1 MKRKYYFVILFLILT
16 MFFIINTS
24 IVNAKMYKILD
35 SEGNVIRLTNNPTLS
50 IKEKE
55 AGYTVFPPP
64 AESTEPIQDQIIN
77 GQEIKQEAS
86 SGSEKYDFR
95 KTKWGMSKEQV
106 KETEQNILFIGEDS
120 IQDSI
125 IGCGG
130 SLHYNGEVYGH
141 KCDIYYYFIK
151 DRLISATYKNVDS
164 FVGFKVKFIYIY
176 KDLKTA
182 LLKNYG
188 KPYDDSVEMIKDE
201 PIAPYAKVIWEHPTD
216 NIYQIKLLL
225 MGFEDKNKVEWLINY
240 QSREGKNIK
249 ECLAD
254 YTEKEKAKKEY
265 IEKEKA
271 RKEAEALLKS
281 QIKELE
287 SQAKELK
294 NKPKAKIIFIDS
306 TNRLSGTGNYYYVE
320 GILKNTGKGNAYH
333 VEVEIRSLDKY
344 DKLVSIDNGY
354 AHPTTIAPGKEA
366 TYQIMVSFNSKIESF
381 DTKVYWEND

>member
-1 MKRKYYFVILFLILT
+1 MKKKYFFAIFFSVLVIFLI
-16 MFFIINTS
+16 INIS
-24 IVNAKMYKILD
+24 SVNAKMYKILD
-35 SEGNVIRLTNNPTLS
+35 SEGNVICLTNNPTLS

-64 AESTEPIQDQIIN
+64 DE
-77 GQEIKQEAS
+77 QEIKQEALS
-86 SGSEKYDFR
+86 KGNKYDFR
-95 KTKWGMSKEQV
+95 QTTWGMSKEQV
-106 KETEQNILFIGEDS
+106 KEIEKNILLIGEDS

-125 IGCGG
+125 VGCDG
-130 SLHYNGEVYGH
+130 SLHYDGEVNGL
-141 KCDIYYYFIK
+141 KCDMYYYFIK
-151 DRLISATYKNVDS
+151 DKLVSATYKKIDT
-164 FVGFKVKFIYIY
+164 FVGYKVKFISNY
-176 KDLKTA
+176 KNLKTY
-182 LLKNYG
+182 LIKNYG

-201 PIAPYAKVIWEHPTD
+201 PIAPYAKVIWDNPTD
-216 NIYQIKLLL
+216 SIYQILLL
-225 MGFEDKNKVEWLINY
+225 IMGFEDRNKVEWLINY

-254 YTEKEKAKKEY
+254 YTEKEKAKKDY

-271 RKEAEALLKS
+271 RKEAEALLES
-281 QIKELE
+281 RIKELE

-344 DKLVSIDNGY
+344 DKLVSIDRGY

-366 TYQIMVSFNSKIESF
+366 TYQIMVSFNSKIDSF

>member
-16 MFFIINTS
+16 IFFIINTS

-35 SEGNVIRLTNNPTLS
+35 SAGNVIRLTNNPTLS

-55 AGYTVFPPP
+55 AGYTVSPPP
-64 AESTEPIQDQIIN
+64 NE
-77 GQEIKQEAS
+77 QEIKQEALS
-86 SGSEKYDFR
+86 KGNKYDFR
-95 KTKWGMSKEQV
+95 ETNWGMSKEQV
-106 KETEQNILFIGEDS
+106 KEIEKNILLIGEDS

-125 IGCGG
+125 IGCDG
-130 SLHYNGEVYGH
+130 SLHYNGEVHGH

-254 YTEKEKAKKEY
+254 YTEKEKAKKE
-265 IEKEKA
+265 
-271 RKEAEALLKS
+271 AEAQLKA

-287 SQAKELK
+287 NQ
-294 NKPKAKIIFIDS
+294 PKAKIKFVDS
-306 TNRLSGTGNYYYVE
+306 TNRLSGSGNYYYVE
-320 GILKNTGKGNAYH
+320 GVLKNIGKGYAYH
-333 VEVEIRSLDKY
+333 LRVKIQSLDKY
-344 DKLVSIDNGY
+344 GKLVSIDECY
-354 AHPTTIAPGKEA
+354 ADPSTLAPDKEA
-366 TYQIMVSFNSKIESF
+366 TYQAMVNYNSKIDKFSK
-381 DTKVYWEND
+381 TVYWSNTY

>member
-16 MFFIINTS
+16 IFFIINTS

-35 SEGNVIRLTNNPTLS
+35 SEGNVIRLTNDPTLS

-64 AESTEPIQDQIIN
+64 NE
-77 GQEIKQEAS
+77 QEIKQETLS
-86 SGSEKYDFR
+86 KGNKYDFR
-95 KTKWGMSKEQV
+95 ETNWGMTKEQV
-106 KETEQNILFIGEDS
+106 KEIEKNILLIGEDS

-125 IGCGG
+125 IGCDG
-130 SLHYNGEVYGH
+130 SLHYNGRVNGL
-141 KCDIYYYFIK
+141 KCDIYYYFIE
-151 DRLISATYKNVDS
+151 DGLVSATYKKIDT
-164 FVGFKVKFIYIY
+164 FVGYKVKFISNY
-176 KDLKTA
+176 KNLKTY
-182 LLKNYG
+182 LIKKYG

-254 YTEKEKAKKEY
+254 YIEKEKAKKEY

-271 RKEAEALLKS
+271 RKEAEALLES

-294 NKPKAKIIFIDS
+294 NKPKAKIKFVDS
-306 TNRLSGTGNYYYVE
+306 TNRLSGSGNYYYVE

-344 DKLVSIDNGY
+344 GKLVSIDRGY

-366 TYQIMVSFNSKIESF
+366 TYQIMVRFNSKIDSF